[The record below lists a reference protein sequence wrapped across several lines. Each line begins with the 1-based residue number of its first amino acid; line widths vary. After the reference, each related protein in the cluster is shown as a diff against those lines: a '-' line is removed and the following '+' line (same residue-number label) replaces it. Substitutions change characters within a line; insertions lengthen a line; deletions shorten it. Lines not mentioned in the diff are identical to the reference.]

1 MRHATIAK
9 IVHVQLEEDNR
20 FYAEAEI
27 VVPDKLEH
35 IELPIDNICPEPHA
49 PPLSDVEAGTHR
61 LSISGEEKPPFE
73 VVQSIMARA
82 FERGELPA

>member
-61 LSISGEEKPPFE
+61 LSNATDE
-73 VVQSIMARA
+73 ARRTTGKETRA
-82 FERGELPA
+82 KTR

>member
-1 MRHATIAK
+1 MRHSTIAK
-9 IVHVQLEEDNR
+9 IVHVQLEDDNR

-27 VVPDKLEH
+27 
-35 IELPIDNICPEPHA
+35 DNTGPEAHA

-61 LSISGEEKPPFE
+61 LSISGEGKPPFE